1 MGAVD
6 WADRIALNKLIK
18 PARIWIHAS
27 SVGEVK
33 VAETLIRRLRQQD
46 PNLPVHLSVM
56 TAAGYEMA
64 AAIVSSLPEPVGLS
78 YAPADTKRWVR
89 RFLNRLRPKVLIIT
103 ETEIWPNLIIEAARN
118 GVQLFLVNGRMTTR
132 SFERYM
138 KVSGMILPV
147 VSRYGRCFF
156 KTGEDLERFVT
167 LGLPSDRAE
176 IAGDMKFDT
185 SLTPVSKETI
195 AAERERLGIAPDQ
208 FMLVAG
214 STRSGV
220 DNETDEEEQLLSLYA
235 ALKPKFP
242 QLRLVLAPRHLER
255 VDTVARKVQAA
266 TLPVAVIDSER
277 TSVGGTDDPVLVVG
291 YIGGLIQLYRAAS
304 LAFVGGTL
312 VSKGGHNLLE
322 PVWAGTPVIF
332 GPSLDNVSEA
342 SDYIITN
349 RFGARVTDIK
359 EMIELACRL
368 IAGEITFEQRRSDD
382 ASQSAT
388 DRVMAYLKKAGLV

>member
-1 MGAVD
+1 
-6 WADRIALNKLIK
+6 
-18 PARIWIHAS
+18 
-27 SVGEVK
+27 
-33 VAETLIRRLRQQD
+33 
-46 PNLPVHLSVM
+46 
-56 TAAGYEMA
+56 
-64 AAIVSSLPEPVGLS
+64 
-78 YAPADTKRWVR
+78 
-89 RFLNRLRPKVLIIT
+89 
-103 ETEIWPNLIIEAARN
+103 
-118 GVQLFLVNGRMTTR
+118 
-132 SFERYM
+132 
-138 KVSGMILPV
+138 
-147 VSRYGRCFF
+147 
-156 KTGEDLERFVT
+156 
-167 LGLPSDRAE
+167 
-176 IAGDMKFDT
+176 MKFDT